1 MAHRQ
6 RTPSSQLVLG
16 ALIVLVGIVL
26 LADTTGLFD
35 TRFLFRYIPS
45 LFVLL
50 GVYALVRS
58 GFRSIF
64 GPLVV
69 IIIAGVWQL
78 TALDLV
84 AAADVVDLWPVFII
98 LFGLSLVLS
107 QFRSP
112 PTGTASAHV
121 TGFGIFGGSERRVTT
136 DRFTGANLTAIFG
149 GAELD
154 LRDATVAEQPA
165 HVGCVA
171 LFGGV
176 EVRVPETWNVEMD
189 VLPLFGG
196 ASDERP
202 RRERDHEGVDLVVTG
217 IAAFGGVEVNS

>member
-1 MAHRQ
+1 MAQRQ
-6 RTPSSQLVLG
+6 RTLTSQLLLG
-16 ALIVLVGIVL
+16 ALIVLVGVVL
-26 LADTTGLFD
+26 LTETTGLVD
-35 TRFLFRYIPS
+35 TAFLVEYIPS
-45 LFVLL
+45 LFVVL

-69 IIIAGVWQL
+69 IVIAGVWQL
-78 TALDLV
+78 TTLGV
-84 AAADVVDLWPVFII
+84 VEGADVVDFWPVFVI

-112 PTGTASAHV
+112 PATAGSSHV

-136 DRFTGANLTAIFG
+136 QTFTGGNLTAIFG
-149 GAELD
+149 GTGLD
-154 LRDATVAEQPA
+154 LREAGIAQRPA
-165 HVGCVA
+165 HVSAIA

-176 EVRVPETWNVEMD
+176 EVTVPEEWNVEMD

-196 ASDERP
+196 ASDERT
-202 RRERDHEGVDLVVTG
+202 RSERTHEETDLVVTG
-217 IAAFGGVEVNS
+217 LAAFGGVEVND